1 MELHDEGEGLS
12 QARAQACLFG
22 HRRFQPRPFEPDVVF
37 VHRQQDRRLV
47 LEVLVEAGRSVA
59 CFAGDRIRVG
69 RKVARPIEDPSGR
82 VDQRFPRGC
91 GVAGAGRAATARGG
105 ILSTIDFAHSG
116 DISIIISD
124 IKIIKG
130 DFMSRLLGSA
140 AYLAVTAAGIL
151 AVMLM
156 IALEAGVTQ
165 QRFESVFALARYTE
179 QFMAARQPLLLTLTF
194 DNLFILAYTGAIG
207 LAMAGLR
214 SAENAWIAGL
224 AAAGMVATGL
234 LDYAENLHFL
244 TMYAGLDAGVALTE
258 GEVAQ
263 RMWASMMKW
272 HIAYAAMFAASFVIP
287 VRGLFSFVLV
297 WSMRVGLPVIGVLVY
312 TAPEDFRPL
321 LGIAR
326 YVMMFSG
333 FVLMALVFSG
343 EAARME
349 PGLTT
354 M

>member
-1 MELHDEGEGLS
+1 
-12 QARAQACLFG
+12 
-22 HRRFQPRPFEPDVVF
+22 
-37 VHRQQDRRLV
+37 
-47 LEVLVEAGRSVA
+47 
-59 CFAGDRIRVG
+59 
-69 RKVARPIEDPSGR
+69 
-82 VDQRFPRGC
+82 
-91 GVAGAGRAATARGG
+91 
-105 ILSTIDFAHSG
+105 
-116 DISIIISD
+116 
-124 IKIIKG
+124 
-130 DFMSRLLGSA
+130 MSRLLGSA

-272 HIAYAAMFAASFVIP
+272 HIVYAAMFAASFVIP

-343 EAARME
+343 EAARKE